1 MSCKQGGRSTHTP
14 SHSAHLVLIVDVR
27 NCLLRRLVLVCHQVL
42 GKNVLEVA
50 VDDVF
55 QLRSRGVR
63 LHDFELPLHALAVLG
78 FGLLLHGSVPA
89 QQLHSQLHYTTENL
103 VERHVALD
111 EARETLKEG
120 GGVRRSSRKPVI
132 SWR

>member
-1 MSCKQGGRSTHTP
+1 
-14 SHSAHLVLIVDVR
+14 
-27 NCLLRRLVLVCHQVL
+27 
-42 GKNVLEVA
+42 
-50 VDDVF
+50 
-55 QLRSRGVR
+55 
-63 LHDFELPLHALAVLG
+63 
-78 FGLLLHGSVPA
+78 
-89 QQLHSQLHYTTENL
+89 L

>member
-1 MSCKQGGRSTHTP
+1 M
-14 SHSAHLVLIVDVR
+14 
-27 NCLLRRLVLVCHQVL
+27 LVCHQVL

-50 VDDVF
+50 VDDVL

-63 LHDFELPLHALAVLG
+63 LHDVELPLHALAVLG
-78 FGLLLHGSVPA
+78 LGLLLHGSVPA

-120 GGVRRSSRKPVI
+120 GGSETFVS
-132 SWR
+132 